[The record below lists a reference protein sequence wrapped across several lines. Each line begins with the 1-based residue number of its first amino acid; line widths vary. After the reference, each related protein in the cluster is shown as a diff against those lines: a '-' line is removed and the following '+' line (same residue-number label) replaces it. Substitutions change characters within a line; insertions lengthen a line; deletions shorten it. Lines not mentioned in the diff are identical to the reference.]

1 MDPTTTDALITAG
14 SALSRHGLV
23 DAFGH
28 VSTRTPDDG
37 WAMTRGVPLDSLGPE
52 DVRPFDPGADTLGPD
67 LPKEGWIHRAVVR
80 ARPDAGAVCRAQ
92 PPTAT
97 ALASAGVPIV
107 PLHGQ
112 GAFLG
117 PEVPVHEDPRLVR
130 DPGHAERL
138 AHDLGGAPAVLM
150 RGNGAVTVGAT
161 VAEAV
166 ALMWVLERS
175 AVMNATASAA
185 GTPRPLDEDEQRAWR
200 EAAPELCRRIW
211 LHLANEETPRRR
223 LTRP

>member
-1 MDPTTTDALITAG
+1 MDPTTTEALIAAG
-14 SALSRHGLV
+14 AALARHGLV

-28 VSTRTPDDG
+28 VSTRTRDGG
-37 WAMTRGVPLDSLGPE
+37 WAMTRGVPLGALTPD
-52 DVRPFDPGADTLGPD
+52 DVRPFDPTADTLAPS
-67 LPKEGWIHRAVVR
+67 LPKEGWIHRAVLR
-80 ARPDAGAVCRAQ
+80 ARPDVGAVCRAQ

-97 ALASAGVPIV
+97 ALASAGVPVV

-130 DPGHAERL
+130 DPDHAERL
-138 AHDLGGAPAVLM
+138 AHDLGRGPAVLM
-150 RGNGAVTVGAT
+150 RGNGAVTVGDS

-185 GTPRPLDEDEQRAWR
+185 GTPRPLADDEQRAWR
-200 EAAPELCRRIW
+200 EVAPELCLRVW
-211 LHLANEETPRRR
+211 LYLANEETPQRRS
-223 LTRP
+223 TST

>member
-1 MDPTTTDALITAG
+1 MDTTTTRALIAAG
-14 SALSRHGLV
+14 AALARSGLV

-28 VSTRTPDDG
+28 VSTRTPEDG
-37 WAMTRGVPLDSLGPE
+37 WAMTGAVPLGSLTPA
-52 DVRPFDPGADTLGPD
+52 DIHPFDPAADTVAPP
-67 LPKEGWIHRAVVR
+67 LPKEGWIHRAVAR
-80 ARPDAGAVCRAQ
+80 ARPGVGAICRAQ

-117 PEVPVHEDPRLVR
+117 PRVPVHDDPRLVR
-130 DPGHAERL
+130 DADHAERL
-138 AHDLGGAPAVLM
+138 AHDLGAGPAVLM
-150 RGNGAVTVGAT
+150 RGNGAVTVGDS

-185 GTPRPLDEDEQRAWR
+185 GTPRPLAEDEQRAWR
-200 EAAPELCRRIW
+200 GAAPELSRRIW
-211 LHLANEETPRRR
+211 LHLDSDPT
-223 LTRP
+223 L

>member
-1 MDPTTTDALITAG
+1 MDTTMTRALTAAG
-14 SALSRHGLV
+14 AALARHGLV

-28 VSTRTPDDG
+28 VSARTPEGG
-37 WAMTRGVPLDSLGPE
+37 WAMTGAVPPGSLTSA
-52 DVRPFDPGADTLGPD
+52 DIHPFDPAADTLAPP
-67 LPKEGWIHRAVVR
+67 LPKEAWIHRAVAR

-117 PEVPVHEDPRLVR
+117 PRVPVHDDPRLVR
-130 DPGHAERL
+130 DADHAQAL
-138 AHDLGGAPAVLM
+138 ARDLGGAPAVLM
-150 RGNGAVTVGAT
+150 RGNGAITVGDS

-175 AVMNATASAA
+175 AAMNATASAA
-185 GTPRPLDEDEQRAWR
+185 GTPRPLSEDEQCSWRAV
-200 EAAPELCRRIW
+200 APELCRRIW
-211 LHLANEETPRRR
+211 LYLAGEQIP
-223 LTRP
+223 